1 MITNR
6 YRGEITATL
15 DNRQWQLCLTLS
27 AFAEL
32 EAKMGEEDI
41 GALAARFSSGRLS
54 AKDMLTIIAAGLRG
68 GGHDVTDE
76 EAGEMRSQNG
86 VTGYAQI
93 VAELLSATFSGSA
106 ENTGEKLTQQEKS
119 GETLPPNPNQPQK
132 ASPSPGK

>member
-27 AFAEL
+27 ALAEL

-68 GGHDVTDE
+68 GGHDVSDE

-93 VAELLSATFSGSA
+93 VAQLLSATFAGST
-106 ENTGEKLTQQEKS
+106 ENTDKGTTQHGNNGEI
-119 GETLPPNPNQPQK
+119 PPSNPRQPQK
-132 ASPSPGK
+132 INPSPGK